1 MTKITRMLIVE
12 DEPLISMMLEDFLE
26 ALGCDVIGTAETVD
40 DAMVFVESGGL
51 DAAILDLNLRDGES
65 SDPVAVRLR
74 ELGIP
79 FAVSSGD
86 EGGTVRYGNR
96 PRLLKP
102 YTISDLESAIG
113 EMERVDAAT
122 G

>member
-1 MTKITRMLIVE
+1 MTKISRMLLVE
-12 DEPLISMMLEDFLE
+12 DEPLIAMMLEDFLE
-26 ALGCDVIGTAETVD
+26 AIGCEVVGTADSV
-40 DAMVFVESGGL
+40 ASALALVEARGF
-51 DAAILDLNLRDGES
+51 DAAVLDLNLLDGES

-96 PRLLKP
+96 PRLVKP
-102 YTISDLESAIG
+102 YTIYDLESAIAA
-113 EMERVDAAT
+113 MERVDAAT